1 MSDRR
6 RRKSLSIFRPPLAPL
21 TPIDDGAQPT
31 TPPGILKKRRP
42 TSLAQDQP
50 GSSNPI
56 GQSDIQRTDSKGSL
70 NRLRGKKRPSSLQK
84 SGRPSSLFG
93 SLRSHGEDEELTRT
107 ASSPSSMP
115 SLTPIIPDVAAGMV
129 IQHGPLPEVGPM
141 FRKRC
146 PYLVL
151 TDSHL
156 IRFKTQER
164 ASDMF
169 PNISAS
175 PSPNRMR
182 HSRLSSGSSL
192 PEVPSASDNPH
203 SIPLLHI
210 VAVYKLDDGE
220 PYFSIEV
227 AYFDPHTQHAA
238 TMTIQIHDP
247 RDSDTWLT
255 AIRST
260 ASKARMVNAIPF
272 SQSLI
277 EYTAR
282 ALEQERD
289 YDRHHLHMFMVVQRA
304 NKSGKRSS
312 SDDLTKLT
320 SKICILAIGAYKV
333 HLVPLPKTTKA
344 PSSTS
349 LSDLGGELHGIVTL
363 VSVNVQ
369 NHDDSFQLWF
379 RPPFQPPIALH
390 LAALCVDEVAVWLRQ
405 TAEYL
410 RPEWTEMPF
419 TWEVPPTLN
428 DQLLPV
434 PAEEEE
440 NRAFDRTLT
449 AYCAGYGADTSNI
462 VYTVDTTC
470 EDAPA
475 FLLAEP
481 GKFGRPKYSSLELL
495 AIFRALRYNET
506 FKTISFAG
514 ISLDNLQGLCDHHGW
529 EHAPFTTRSGT
540 PVDIEH
546 LHQAPVLIQEIRALA
561 LKSRRIRRMD
571 FSSCLSRKPSS
582 ANSPGSACGI
592 CEALFPLCVKQ
603 LTNVDWV
610 VLNGIALSDDDI
622 DYLYSAA
629 IEKSC
634 HFRAIEVG
642 SCGLSDRSVQV
653 ILECLTEQRATLEA
667 INLSGNYARL
677 EPSNLKEYLHEFPY
691 IKDLDLSYIYRTSG
705 REPLLELDTLLRW
718 KLSRLNLSRA
728 SLNTETIM
736 ALAAYL
742 KDPQSKTLRHLR
754 LDQCGLTGGVVAGLL
769 EAMTLSTP
777 REMHLYISENY
788 LEKEHEKLCKA
799 ISESRTPMSITVTM
813 LVYEEERNFRL
824 FVQAWT
830 NNESTSY
837 LNISKVSLP
846 SEAGTDTVSA
856 MKRMF
861 AENQSLEYLDI
872 TGEESHLEVSHFGPG
887 LNKAL
892 LGLRQNKKLTLLCV
906 ENQRLGMPGANTLAS
921 ILEENTTLRELH
933 CSGNGFSL
941 QAFTVLVC
949 SLFHNKTLL
958 HLPTMDEDRVTAL
971 KKMNREIDST
981 RETGIRS
988 LTKPTKA
995 MVRRSVGLVPSPLSF
1010 YNRVDGEI
1018 VAPKKEYSEADR
1030 YTMVGSIMNNWDQQ
1044 INRMQG
1050 YLQRNWNI
1058 AKGVPPEGTRVS
1070 ENDRPGT
1077 SQSVVTVKE
1086 WEGDD
1091 ATPVAEVDRQ
1101 LGKGKEMATSDD
1113 YEDTRGFDGSD
1124 GDMEGALMLAER
1136 LKLGD

>member
-6 RRKSLSIFRPPLAPL
+6 RRKSLSILRPPLAPL
-21 TPIDDGAQPT
+21 TPIDDEAQPMT
-31 TPPGILKKRRP
+31 PGILKKRRP
-42 TSLAQDQP
+42 TSLAQDQS
-50 GSSNPI
+50 GSSSPT
-56 GQSDIQRTDSKGSL
+56 GHSDIERANSKNSL
-70 NRLRGKKRPSSLQK
+70 DRLRGKKRPHSLQK
-84 SGRPSSLFG
+84 TGRPSSLLG
-93 SLRSHGEDEELTRT
+93 SLRSHDEDEELTRA
-107 ASSPSSMP
+107 ASSPSSML
-115 SLTPIIPDVAAGMV
+115 SLAPIIPDVAAGMV

-156 IRFKTQER
+156 IRFKNQER

-169 PNISAS
+169 PNILAS
-175 PSPNRMR
+175 PTQPRMR
-182 HSRLSSGSSL
+182 HSRLSSSSSL
-192 PEVPSASDNPH
+192 HELQSASDNPH

-227 AYFDPHTQHAA
+227 AHFDPNAQHAA

-272 SQSLI
+272 SQPLI

-289 YDRHHLHMFMVVQRA
+289 YDPHHFRMFTVVQRA

-344 PSSTS
+344 PSSPS
-349 LSDLGGELHGIVTL
+349 PSDTGGELYGIVTL
-363 VSVNVQ
+363 VSVNIQ

-379 RPPFQPPIALH
+379 RPPFQPAIALH

-410 RPEWTEMPF
+410 RPEWTEVPF
-419 TWEVPPTLN
+419 TWDVPLTLN

-440 NRAFDRTLT
+440 HRAFDRTLT

-475 FLLAEP
+475 FSLVEP
-481 GKFGRPKYSSLELL
+481 GKLDRPKYSSLELL

-514 ISLDNLQGLCDHHGW
+514 ISLDNLHGLCDYHGW

-540 PVDIEH
+540 PVDIEG

-571 FSSCLSRKPSS
+571 FSSCLTRKPPS
-582 ANSPGSACGI
+582 ADSPDSGCGI
-592 CEALFPLCVKQ
+592 CEALFPLCIKQ

-610 VLNGIALSDDDI
+610 ILNGLTLSDDDI

-653 ILECLTEQRATLEA
+653 ILQCLTEQSATLEA

-677 EPSNLKEYLHEFPY
+677 EPRALKEYLHDFPY
-691 IKDLDLSYIYRTSG
+691 IRDLNLSYIYRTSG

-718 KLSRLNLSRA
+718 KLFRLNLSRA
-728 SLNTETIM
+728 SLNTETVA
-736 ALAAYL
+736 ALGAYL
-742 KDPQSKTLRHLR
+742 RDPRSSTLRHLR

-769 EAMTLSTP
+769 EDMTFSTP
-777 REMHLYISENY
+777 RALHLYISENY
-788 LEKEHEKLCKA
+788 LEKEHERLCKA

-830 NNESTSY
+830 NNKSTSY

-846 SEAGTDTVSA
+846 AEAGADTVSA
-856 MKRMF
+856 MRRMF
-861 AENQSLEYLDI
+861 AENQTLEYLDI

-892 LGLRQNKKLTLLCV
+892 MGLKQNKKLMLLCV
-906 ENQRLGMPGANTLAS
+906 ENQNLGMPGANTLAS
-921 ILEENTTLRELH
+921 ILEENSTLRELH

-941 QAFTVLVC
+941 QAFTVIVC

-958 HLPTMDEDRVTAL
+958 HLPTMDEDRVKAM
-971 KKMNREIDST
+971 KKMNRAIDST

-1018 VAPKKEYSEADR
+1018 VTPKKEFSEADR
-1030 YTMVGSIMNNWDQQ
+1030 NTMMTSIMDNWDQQ
-1044 INRMQG
+1044 INTMRG
-1050 YLQRNWNI
+1050 YLQRNWNL
-1058 AKGVPPEGTRVS
+1058 AQGVPPEGTAVS
-1070 ENDRPGT
+1070 ENHRPGT
-1077 SQSVVTVKE
+1077 SHSAITVREWGSV
-1086 WEGDD
+1086 D
-1091 ATPVAEVDRQ
+1091 ATPVAEGDGQV
-1101 LGKGKEMATSDD
+1101 GKGKGKATSDD
-1113 YEDTRGFDGSD
+1113 YAEMRGFDGSD
-1124 GDMEGALMLAER
+1124 GKMEGALMLGER
-1136 LKLGD
+1136 LKLEE